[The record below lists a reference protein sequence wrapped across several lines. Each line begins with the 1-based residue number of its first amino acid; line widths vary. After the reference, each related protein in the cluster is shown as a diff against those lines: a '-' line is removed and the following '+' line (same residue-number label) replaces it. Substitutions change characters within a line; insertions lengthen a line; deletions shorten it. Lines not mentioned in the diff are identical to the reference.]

1 MRYHQVT
8 RLDFGRERFIYMK
21 ERDRKD
27 QKLLE
32 KKEENIHLE
41 RIRRFDY
48 MLKKMEMM
56 HLSHVKKNKD

>member
-1 MRYHQVT
+1 MRYQVT

-41 RIRRFDY
+41 TIRRFDY